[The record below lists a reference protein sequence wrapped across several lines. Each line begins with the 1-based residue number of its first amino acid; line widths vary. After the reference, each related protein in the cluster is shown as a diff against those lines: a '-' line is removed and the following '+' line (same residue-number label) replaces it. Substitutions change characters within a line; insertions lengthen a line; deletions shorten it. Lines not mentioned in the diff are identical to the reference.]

1 MAFRRRREGKTNYHR
16 RRKILRGRLPLLV
29 VRVSNRNITA
39 QVIKPQLKGDIT
51 LAHTHSRELLRY
63 GWWGSRKSIPAAY
76 LVGYSLGLKA
86 LKAGVEEAILYVGV
100 ERFTPRGRVTGVV
113 KGALDAG
120 LKVRVD
126 PDQLPD
132 EGRLMGTHIA
142 SYAEALRRKGALQS
156 RFGGILRAGGDPAA
170 YPRMVETVR
179 GRIREVLG

>member
-1 MAFRRRREGKTNYHR
+1 
-16 RRKILRGRLPLLV
+16 
-29 VRVSNRNITA
+29 
-39 QVIKPQLKGDIT
+39 VIKPQLKGDIT